1 MDLIIITL
9 FFLGILMFV
18 VGYFQSNH
26 NCPKPKT
33 IVKFI
38 DYTLAEQQM
47 LQDQEGVYKKFLDMF
62 TQAPILV

>member
-9 FFLGILMFV
+9 FFLGVLMFV
-18 VGYFQSNH
+18 IGYFQSKQ

-47 LQDQEGVYKKFLDMF
+47 LQDQEGVYKKFLSMF
-62 TQAPILV
+62 NSQPILI

>member
-1 MDLIIITL
+1 MDLLVITL

-18 VGYFQSNH
+18 IGYFQSKNH
-26 NCPKPKT
+26 CPKPKT

-47 LQDQEGVYKKFLDMF
+47 IQDQEGVFNKFLDMF
-62 TQAPILV
+62 TQNPILV

>member
-18 VGYFQSNH
+18 IGYFQSQQH
-26 NCPKPKT
+26 CPKPKT

-47 LQDQEGVYKKFLDMF
+47 IQNQEGVYERFLDMF
-62 TQAPILV
+62 TQAPILI

>member
-18 VGYFQSNH
+18 VGYFQSKQH
-26 NCPKPKT
+26 CPKPKT
-33 IVKFI
+33 VVKFI

-47 LQDQEGVYKKFLDMF
+47 LQDQEGVYNRFIDLF
-62 TQAPILV
+62 TQQPILI

>member
-1 MDLIIITL
+1 MELVIITL

-18 VGYFQSNH
+18 IGYFQSKQ

-47 LQDQEGVYKKFLDMF
+47 LQDQEGTYRRFLDMF
-62 TQAPILV
+62 TEQPILT